1 MEMEFELLDRYLLD
15 GAPSKAEVVSGLL
28 QKPAPTAA
36 ARPFYEGIRRL
47 GARTPDL
54 ALIALRLV
62 LAGRTADDA
71 GVTRIRDLVARAR
84 AGGAD
89 GDEARAS
96 YAHAMS

>member
-1 MEMEFELLDRYLLD
+1 MEFELLDRYLLD
-15 GAPSKAEVVSGLL
+15 RTPPKGELVAALL
-28 QKPAPTAA
+28 AQPAHPPA

-54 ALIALRLV
+54 ALIALRLT

-71 GVTRIRDLVARAR
+71 TVTRVRDLVARVR
-84 AGGAD
+84 AGGSD

-96 YAHAMS
+96 YVQVMG